1 MNMRHELQVKSIWR
15 FASCRRCGIVLT
27 AAVFCRVV
35 NLAAVLFDRFLL
47 IASSSASVNFA
58 PFLRPRGVA

>member
-1 MNMRHELQVKSIWR
+1 MRCRRKALGVLQVVEV
-15 FASCRRCGIVLT
+15 IVLT

-35 NLAAVLFDRFLL
+35 NLAAVLLDRFLL

>member
-1 MNMRHELQVKSIWR
+1 MRCRRKELDFLQVVEVIL
-15 FASCRRCGIVLT
+15 LT

>member
-1 MNMRHELQVKSIWR
+1 MRRRRKELDFLQVVEE
-15 FASCRRCGIVLT
+15 IVLT